1 MTHTVLFIHLQIL
14 SIRLTSTKE
23 HEIILEGVLIL
34 FEKIVAIKVDKGTI
48 FENRSIEGFKYK

>member
-1 MTHTVLFIHLQIL
+1 MIFIHLRIL

-34 FEKIVAIKVDKGTI
+34 FEKIVAIKVDKATI
-48 FENRSIEGFKYK
+48 FENRSNEGFKYK